1 MVSTNMIELFNQIAD
16 VQPKLPGWCP
26 PEKASILASI
36 VLCYRPALSVEIG
49 IYGGSSFIPIALAHK
64 AIGTGMALGIEPW
77 DKKAAIEAQTTNE
90 DRAWWDG
97 QDLDGLCSMFMNKL
111 HDLGLDNVTKI
122 IRRKSDDVDVPPQI
136 GLLHVDGAHSDQAV
150 RDTVRF
156 GQQVM
161 IGGFV
166 VMDDENWKGG
176 GVQRAILRLTQMGF
190 KRLYP
195 IGTGAVFQRV
205 R

>member
-1 MVSTNMIELFNQIAD
+1 MIELFKQIAE
-16 VQPKLPGWCP
+16 VQPKLAGWCT
-26 PEKASILASI
+26 PEKASVLASI
-36 VLCYRPALSVEIG
+36 IVCYRPALSVEIG
-49 IYGGSSFIPIALAHK
+49 IFAGSSFIPMALAHK
-64 AIGTGMALGIEPW
+64 AIGVGMILGIEPW

-90 DRAWWDG
+90 DRAWWDA
-97 QDLDGLCSMFMNKL
+97 QDLESICATFMENL
-111 HDLGLDNVTKI
+111 HHLGLDNVSKI
-122 IRRKSDDVDVPPQI
+122 VRKKSDDVDVPPQI

-156 GQQVM
+156 AQQVM

-166 VMDDENWKGG
+166 VMDDENWHGG

-195 IGTGAVFQRV
+195 LGTGAVFQRV

>member
-1 MVSTNMIELFNQIAD
+1 MIELYSVFKQIEQI
-16 VQPKLPGWCP
+16 QPSIPGWCD
-26 PEKASILASI
+26 PEKSAVLASLI
-36 VLCYRPALSVEIG
+36 VAYRPALSVEIG
-49 IYGGSSFIPIALAHK
+49 IYGGSSFIPMALAHK
-64 AIGTGMALGIEPW
+64 AIGSGMILGIEPW

-97 QDLDGLCSMFMNKL
+97 QDLEGLCSKFMSTL
-111 HDLGLDNVTKI
+111 HELGLDNVTKI

-136 GLLHVDGAHSDQAV
+136 SLLHIDGAHSDQAV
-150 RDTVRF
+150 RDTVRYA
-156 GQQVM
+156 QQVV

-166 VMDDENWKGG
+166 VLDDLDWFGG
-176 GVQRAILRLTQMGF
+176 GVKRAELRLQQMGF

-195 IGTGAVFQRV
+195 LGTGAVFQRC